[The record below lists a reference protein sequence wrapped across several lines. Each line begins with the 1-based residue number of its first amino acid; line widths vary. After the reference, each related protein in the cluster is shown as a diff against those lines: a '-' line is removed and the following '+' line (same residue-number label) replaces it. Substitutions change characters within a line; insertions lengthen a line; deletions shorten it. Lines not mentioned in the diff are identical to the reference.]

1 MDSAA
6 LRKPSETPAGTGA
19 GTSVP
24 AGPAGKNREE
34 EDRKLR
40 KACAAFE
47 SFMVYYMLKTM
58 RKSVPQSGLF
68 GNMPGKDTFN
78 MMLDQKIAEKAAERK
93 GGSLGLQKVLYDQ
106 LSAGGRRYGKT
117 GNAAGSTA
125 YAAEMQKSAKIRRL
139 D

>member
-1 MDSAA
+1 MDSIA
-6 LRKPSETPAGTGA
+6 LQKPSAAAREAGAAGA
-19 GTSVP
+19 ITAAASGNS
-24 AGPAGKNREE
+24 REE
-34 EDRKLR
+34 DKKLR

-68 GNMPGKDTFN
+68 GNMAGKDTFN

-106 LSAGGRRYGKT
+106 LSAGGRRYGT
-117 GNAAGSTA
+117 AGSAAGATA
-125 YAAEMQKSAKIRRL
+125 SAVNAKI
-139 D
+139 